1 MPRARSTRHWLLPL
15 TLAAAAAVSAPAG
28 AMEPGEMQPSERNTV
43 DLYQAYGGSV
53 VAIEVTVSGKQ
64 IDPFER
70 IPDDMIP
77 PQFREFLERQMPQHE
92 APKQQGAGS
101 GFLIESDGAIV
112 TNYHVVRNAL
122 QEQSVELRDGASIE
136 LGFPDREEPV
146 PAEVVGANAL
156 YDLALLEPKDP
167 GAIPD
172 EAEPLPLADSD
183 GARVGQKAIAIG
195 NPFGLSSTVTT
206 GIVSGLG
213 RELPGIGQIEIPLI
227 QTDAAINPG
236 NSGGPLLNSAGEV
249 IGVNTAIIPGGGG
262 MTGKPGSIGIGFA
275 VPSNLLQDSLP
286 KLEEGGLTDISSR
299 ARLGVKIAP
308 IADYPQ
314 SVRERLELPE
324 QGVMI
329 VQVEPDSPAEEAGLQ
344 GAEFEISVGG
354 RSMPADGDI
363 ITRVN
368 GEPVEEP
375 RQLQRRI
382 FAHDA
387 GDTVTLTVRRGG
399 REMEVDVELREVP
412 RHDSGSRR

>member
-1 MPRARSTRHWLLPL
+1 MVRVPSTKHWLLPL
-15 TLAAAAAVSAPAG
+15 TLAVAAVSAPAA
-28 AMEPGEMQPSERNTV
+28 AMDVGEMQPAERNTV
-43 DLYQAYGGSV
+43 ELYQEFGTSV
-53 VAIEVTVSGKQ
+53 VAIEVTVRGER

-70 IPDDMIP
+70 IPEDMIP
-77 PQFREFLERQMPQHE
+77 PRFRQFLEQQIPQHE
-92 APKQQGAGS
+92 APQQQGAGS
-101 GFLIESDGAIV
+101 GFLIDADGAIV

-122 QEQSVELRDGASIE
+122 QEQSTELREGASIKV
-136 LGFPDREEPV
+136 GFPNEEPV
-146 PAEVVGANAL
+146 PAEVIGANAL
-156 YDLALLEPKDP
+156 YDLALLEPEDP
-167 GAIPD
+167 EAVPD
-172 EAEPLPLADSD
+172 GAEPLPLADSD
-183 GARVGQKAIAIG
+183 HTQVGQKTIAIG

-249 IGVNTAIIPGGGG
+249 IGVNTAIVPGGGG

-275 VPSNLLQDSLP
+275 VPSNLLQDALP

-314 SVRERLELPE
+314 SVRERLNLPE

-329 VQVEPDSPAEEAGLQ
+329 VQVEPDSPAEAAGLQ
-344 GAEFEISVGG
+344 GAKFEISVRG

-368 GEPVEEP
+368 GEPVQEP
-375 RQLQRRI
+375 RQIQRRV
-382 FAHDA
+382 FAHSS
-387 GDTVTLTVRRGG
+387 GDTVTLTVLRDG
-399 REMEVDVELREVP
+399 REMEVDVELREIP
-412 RHDSGSRR
+412 RHGAGSKQ